1 MIGKRYYKNGPLEV
15 TGEFVKAR
23 SRSIQ
28 LSTLE
33 SVDFTRKLFFAAL
46 GLCGCMIVFGLAFG
60 DLLYGHEIAALVALG
75 AAGLFLGWNV
85 ATLTIYSKLT
95 GQRGWSITGTARA
108 MRDMRGAIETAL
120 EDRTVRRR
128 QKHKADSAVAADD
141 EEETDDSE

>member
-28 LSTLE
+28 LATLE

-46 GLCGCMIVFGLAFG
+46 GLCSGMIVFGLAFG
-60 DLLYGHEIAALVALG
+60 DLLYGHEIAALVTLG

-120 EDRTVRRR
+120 EDRARR
-128 QKHKADSAVAADD
+128 QKRAGDVSD
-141 EEETDDSE
+141 EREETDDSE

>member
-1 MIGKRYYKNGPLEV
+1 MTGKRYYKNGPLEV

-28 LSTLE
+28 LATLE

-46 GLCGCMIVFGLAFG
+46 GLCGGMIVFGLAFG
-60 DLLYGHEIAALVALG
+60 DLLYGHEIAVLVALG

-95 GQRGWSITGTARA
+95 GQRGWSISGTARA
-108 MRDMRGAIETAL
+108 MRDMRNAIETAL
-120 EDRTVRRR
+120 EDRARR
-128 QKHKADSAVAADD
+128 QKRDRKAGTVSHE

>member
-1 MIGKRYYKNGPLEV
+1 MTGKRYYKNGPLEV

-46 GLCGCMIVFGLAFG
+46 GLCGGMIAFGLTFG
-60 DLLYGHEIAALVALG
+60 DLLYSHEIAGLIVLG

-85 ATLTIYSKLT
+85 ATLSIYSKLT

-108 MRDMRGAIETAL
+108 MRDMRAAIETAL
-120 EDRTVRRR
+120 EDRARLR
-128 QKHKADSAVAADD
+128 KKAGKGGAVSD
-141 EEETDDSE
+141 EGEESDDSE

>member
-28 LSTLE
+28 LATLE

-46 GLCGCMIVFGLAFG
+46 GLCGGMIVFGLAFG
-60 DLLYGHEIAALVALG
+60 DLLYGHEIAALVLIG

-108 MRDMRGAIETAL
+108 MRDMRAAIETAL
-120 EDRTVRRR
+120 EDRARR
-128 QKHKADSAVAADD
+128 QKRAGAVSD
-141 EEETDDSE
+141 EGEESDNSE

>member
-28 LSTLE
+28 LATLE

-46 GLCGCMIVFGLAFG
+46 GLCGGMIGFGLAFG
-60 DLLYGHEIAALVALG
+60 DLLYVHEIAALVALG

-120 EDRTVRRR
+120 EDRARR
-128 QKHKADSAVAADD
+128 QKRASKGGAVSD
-141 EEETDDSE
+141 EGEETDDGE

>member
-1 MIGKRYYKNGPLEV
+1 MKKTYYKSGPLEV
-15 TGEFVKAR
+15 TNEFVKAR
-23 SRSIQ
+23 TRSIQ

-46 GLCGCMIVFGLAFG
+46 GLCGGLIAFGLMFG
-60 DLLYGHEIAALVALG
+60 DLLYMHEIIIVLALG
-75 AAGLFLGWNV
+75 ASGLFLGWNV

-120 EDRTVRRR
+120 EDRTALRRR
-128 QKHKADSAVAADD
+128 QKQKAYGTFTADN
-141 EEETDDSE
+141 EAETDDNE